1 MSSSINLIASLN
13 DNNFVIPTEQDCL
26 NMLKESVSKE
36 IFNNYLTL
44 LRENGIYLKTLN
56 DVSGNIQVLFKN
68 CYVNNGFHGGF
79 DKSLYDVIRNNLS
92 NLHQIMQYL
101 AGLYRYARA
110 NKIYG

>member
-68 CYVNNGFHGGF
+68 CYVNHGFHGGF

-101 AGLYRYARA
+101 AELYKYARA